1 MFTFLVSRSRF
12 KPRFLSKQMNTLKN
26 PCGGSGWLGQAITS
40 NNWCL
45 GFEFSHLLFIFNCLT
60 QWRYENEEK
69 EVEKGQRKLIQRW
82 HTLVELTKWKCHN
95 RRLHFTYVRCKNF
108 LTVASK
114 VIWLVGWYSFFFKK
128 WANPG
133 LFFLL
138 FSSFQHDDWIRTAD
152 LWYRKRP
159 LCQLSHNHCPVSFIT
174 FLGSAPC

>member
-1 MFTFLVSRSRF
+1 
-12 KPRFLSKQMNTLKN
+12 MNTLKN
-26 PCGGSGWLGQAITS
+26 PCGGSGTLGQAITS
-40 NNWCL
+40 NNWYL

-60 QWRYENEEK
+60 QWRYENKEK

-95 RRLHFTYVRCKNF
+95 RRLHFTYVRCKHF

-133 LFFLL
+133 LFFFYFRLFNTMTGFEPRISGIGSDRSANWATTTAQFLL
-138 FSSFQHDDWIRTAD
+138 SPS
-152 LWYRKRP
+152 
-159 LCQLSHNHCPVSFIT
+159 
-174 FLGSAPC
+174 